1 MRIYTA
7 VCEREG
13 DWWVVRVPEL
23 GGRMTQA
30 RRLDQVDAAVRSLVS
45 LIAEVPADSF
55 EVDLRPHMPG
65 GVAEEVQH
73 ARQLREQAED
83 VQAAA
88 SGAMRRAAADL
99 AGLGLTV
106 RDVGATLGVSAQR
119 ASQLLASQP
128 HENQTEGRGSS
139 KKGARARR
147 RVRV

>member
-1 MRIYTA
+1 MSAYTA

-45 LIAEVPADSF
+45 LIAEIPADSF
-55 EVDLRPHMPG
+55 EVDLRPQMPAN
-65 GVAEEVQH
+65 VAEEVWQ
-73 ARQLREQAED
+73 ARELREQAET
-83 VQAAA
+83 VQADA

-119 ASQLLASQP
+119 ASQLLASQ
-128 HENQTEGRGSS
+128 GRGSRSKSRRGSS
-139 KKGARARR
+139 KKGAR
-147 RVRV
+147 VRL